1 VVIFLTENK
10 REPKQEKVQ
19 AVQDFLNKVQ
29 ASKSAVVTGY
39 SGLTV
44 EEVTQLRAQLFHA
57 KVDYQ
62 VVKNNLARLA
72 LNQAEITLL
81 DDLLVG
87 PTAIALA
94 QEDAIAPIRVLS
106 KFAKAHE
113 KLILRG
119 GWMEGRKLSV
129 QDIKTLAN
137 LPSREVL
144 LAKLLG
150 SMKSPVTGIVMV
162 LAGPL
167 RTLVYALNAVKELK
181 AKTA

>member
-1 VVIFLTENK
+1 VVIFLAENK

-19 AVQDFLNKVQ
+19 AVQDFLKKVQ

-57 KVDYQ
+57 KVEYH

-72 LNQAEITLL
+72 LNQANITVL

-94 QEDAIAPIRVLS
+94 QEDAVAPIRVLS
-106 KFAKAHE
+106 KFAKAHD
-113 KLILRG
+113 KLTLRG
-119 GWMEGRKLSV
+119 GWLEGRKLSV
-129 QDIKTLAN
+129 QDIKILAN

-144 LAKLLG
+144 LAKLFG

-162 LAGPL
+162 LAGPM
-167 RTLVYALNAVKELK
+167 RKLVYALNAVKELK